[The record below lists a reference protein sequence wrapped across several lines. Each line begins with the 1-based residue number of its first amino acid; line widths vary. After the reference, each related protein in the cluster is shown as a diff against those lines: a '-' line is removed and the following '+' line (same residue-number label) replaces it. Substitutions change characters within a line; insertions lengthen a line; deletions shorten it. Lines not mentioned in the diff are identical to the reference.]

1 MDKLKTNYVRKDK
14 LSASGVNHVT
24 DTINEIIDET
34 NKQQGTSM
42 EKLTKTFVDGQ
53 PFYAAD
59 MNTFSETVNDVID
72 VLEEG
77 ESPDKYVP
85 GDVILFDTVEN
96 KKIKSSAKAYN
107 AEKYPLTRYIPIGV
121 VAYDIENQEY
131 IIHDAQGNEIT
142 SSAPR
147 AAMVS
152 LMQMTRGEE
161 SEYGTPETGTLK
173 YEGIVWGGYEIDATG
188 VFTTESGGVI
198 GQDGTIRDY
207 DGGEQVPSDKFSTS
221 PSLDLQRGYYDEC
234 NLTEDGMTDFED
246 TSKWPSPY
254 LADGSINPV
263 YLQRTFTPEG
273 EEEPYLLVLSDI
285 DGAYNTKTLVGLAQ
299 SDDWKT
305 GVIANDSATTGYY
318 PAAFCCQRYITP
330 GTTAGDWYLPAEGE
344 MGFFMANF
352 TAIQNGLNKIRR
364 VLLENQTSGSTPV
377 ASVAGLNTD
386 GYYWSSSQY
395 ISNGAWGVDT
405 GDGDVYYSN
414 KYSSDYVRAFAA
426 LPAL

>member
-1 MDKLKTNYVRKDK
+1 MDKLKTNYVKNDK
-14 LSASGVNHVT
+14 ETSEGINKITSTL
-24 DTINEIIDET
+24 NEIIDET
-34 NKQQGTSM
+34 NKQYGSSM

-59 MNTFSETVNDVID
+59 MNTFSETVNEVID

-77 ESPDKYVP
+77 ENPDKYVP

-173 YEGIVWGGYEIDATG
+173 YENIVWGGYGIDATG
-188 VFTTESGGVI
+188 VFTAENAGYIDSNGNVRELGSNVM
-198 GQDGTIRDY
+198 
-207 DGGEQVPSDKFSTS
+207 PSDKFATM
-221 PSLDLQRGYYDEC
+221 PSLDLTRGYYPSDDTVA
-234 NLTEDGMTDFED
+234 NGFPDFD
-246 TSKWPSPY
+246 NNGYQPSPY

-273 EEEPYLLVLSDI
+273 EKEPHLLVLSDI

-344 MGFFMANF
+344 MGFFIANF

-364 VLLENQTSGSTPV
+364 VLLENQTSGSTSV

-386 GYYWSSSQY
+386 NDYWSSSQY
-395 ISNGAWGVDT
+395 DSGSAWYVSTNDGSMGV
-405 GDGDVYYSN
+405 SN
-414 KYSSDYVRAFAA
+414 KDNSNCVRAFAA